1 VPLSL
6 TPLAAI
12 DPTETVGPVVLAVA
26 YWALY
31 DHRCRTL
38 AGEGRPVPGWRRACF
53 AAGLVA
59 FVVAVVPPLGPLSQ
73 ELLVAHMAEH
83 LLIGDI
89 STLLIVLGLTG
100 PLLIPLLRVHALGR
114 LRVLTHPVVA
124 IVCWAVNFY
133 AWHLPAA
140 YQLALR
146 HQGIHLIEHATFFVF
161 GSCVWM
167 ALLGPLPKPAWFRNS
182 ARLVYIIALRL
193 IGTVLAN
200 VLIFGGS
207 VFYTYYLAGD
217 AHWHVRPQADQV
229 YAGALMM
236 FEESVLTICLFAWLF
251 MKVARET
258 EERQALLDYAGT
270 HGIALSE
277 QRAARAVSAGRSE
290 ELWERLRA
298 PDRPNDAVPEP
309 PDRPHSTVRGP

>member
-1 VPLSL
+1 VPPSYV
-6 TPLAAI
+6 PLAAF
-12 DPTETVGPVVLAVA
+12 DPTETVGPILLAIG
-26 YWALY
+26 YWAVY

-38 AGEGRPVPGWRRACF
+38 ASEGRPVPTWRRACF

-59 FVVAVVPPLGPLSQ
+59 FLVALLPPLGPLSQ
-73 ELLVAHMAEH
+73 QLLVAHMAEH

-100 PLLIPLLRVHALGR
+100 PLLIPLLRIRAISR

-146 HQGIHLIEHATFFVF
+146 NQGIHAIEHATFFVF
-161 GSCVWM
+161 GACVWM
-167 ALLGPLPKPAWFRNS
+167 ALLGPLPKPAWFSNA
-182 ARLVYIIALRL
+182 ARLVYIIAVRL

-207 VFYTYYLAGD
+207 VFYPYYLPGD
-217 AHWHVRPQADQV
+217 ARYHISPLGDQV

-236 FEESVLTICLFAWLF
+236 FEESVLTIFLFAWLF

-290 ELWERLRA
+290 ELWERLHLPEAGADTTRA
-298 PDRPNDAVPEP
+298 AVPRE
-309 PDRPHSTVRGP
+309 

>member
-1 VPLSL
+1 MSV
-6 TPLAAI
+6 
-12 DPTETVGPVVLAVA
+12 TETIGPTVITIAV
-26 YWALY
+26 WALY
-31 DHRCRTL
+31 ERRCQAL
-38 AGEGRPVPGWRRACF
+38 AREDRPVPGWRRACF
-53 AAGLVA
+53 AAGVVVFVA
-59 FVVAVVPPLGPLSQ
+59 ALVPPLGPLSD

-89 STLLIVLGLTG
+89 ATLLMVLGLTG
-100 PLLIPLLRVHALGR
+100 PLLGPLLRRRPVAR

-146 HQGIHLIEHATFFVF
+146 NEWVHAIQHTTFFIF
-161 GSCVWM
+161 GACVWM
-167 ALLGPLPKPAWFRNS
+167 ALLGPLPKPTWFNN
-182 ARLVYIIALRL
+182 AGRLVYIIAVRL

-200 VLIFGGS
+200 VMIFSGTF
-207 VFYTYYLAGD
+207 FYPFYRAGD
-217 AHWHVRPQADQV
+217 AHWHISPAADQV

-236 FEESVLTICLFAWLF
+236 FEESVLTILLFAWLF
-251 MKVARET
+251 MKVAGET
-258 EERQALLDYAGT
+258 EERQALLDYAGA

-298 PDRPNDAVPEP
+298 PEKPR
-309 PDRPHSTVRGP
+309 STVSRP

>member
-1 VPLSL
+1 MATVYGPF
-6 TPLAAI
+6 AGVNA
-12 DPTETVGPVVLAVA
+12 TETFGPVLLALS

-38 AGEGRPVPGWRRACF
+38 AAEGRPVPGWRRGCF
-53 AAGLVA
+53 AAGLLV
-59 FVVAVVPPLGPLSQ
+59 FVVALVPPIGPLSQ
-73 ELLVAHMAEH
+73 QLLVAHMVEH

-89 STLLIVLGLTG
+89 SSLLVVLGLTG
-100 PLLIPLLRVHALGR
+100 PLLVPLLRVHAISR

-124 IVCWAVNFY
+124 LVCWGVNFY

-146 HQGIHLIEHATFFVF
+146 HQGIHAIEHATFFIF

-167 ALLGPLPKPAWFRNS
+167 ALLGPLPKPTWFTNS
-182 ARLVYIIALRL
+182 ARLGYIIAVRL
-193 IGTVLAN
+193 VGTVLAN
-200 VLIFGGS
+200 VLIFGGT
-207 VFYTYYLAGD
+207 VFYPYYRPGD
-217 AHWHVRPQADQV
+217 AHWHISPLADQI
-229 YAGALMM
+229 YAGAVMM
-236 FEESVLTICLFAWLF
+236 VEESILTICLFAWLF
-251 MKVARET
+251 IKVAGET
-258 EERQALLDYAGT
+258 EERQRLLDYAGT

-298 PDRPNDAVPEP
+298 EE
-309 PDRPHSTVRGP
+309 PHSTLSGT

>member
-1 VPLSL
+1 VPLSF
-6 TPLAAI
+6 TPLAAFS
-12 DPTETVGPVVLAVA
+12 PTETFGPVLLALS

-38 AGEGRPVPGWRRACF
+38 AHEERPVPGWRRACF

-59 FVVAVVPPLGPLSQ
+59 FVIALVPPLGPLSQ
-73 ELLVAHMAEH
+73 QLLVAHMAEH

-89 STLLIVLGLTG
+89 SSLLVVLGLTG
-100 PLLIPLLRVHALGR
+100 PLLVPLLRIRVIGR
-114 LRVLTHPVVA
+114 LRVMTHPVVA

-133 AWHLPAA
+133 AWHWPAA

-146 HQGIHLIEHATFFVF
+146 HQGIHAIEHATFFIF
-161 GSCVWM
+161 GACVWM
-167 ALLGPLPKPAWFRNS
+167 ALLGPLPKPSWFGNS
-182 ARLVYIIALRL
+182 AKLVYIIAVRL
-193 IGTVLAN
+193 VGTVLAN
-200 VLIFGGS
+200 ILIFGGT
-207 VFYTYYLAGD
+207 VFYPYYRHGD
-217 AHWHVRPQADQV
+217 ALWHISPLADQV

-236 FEESVLTICLFAWLF
+236 FEESILTICLFAWLF
-251 MKVARET
+251 MKVAAET

-277 QRAARAVSAGRSE
+277 QRAGRAVSAGRSE

-298 PDRPNDAVPEP
+298 REEP
-309 PDRPHSTVRGP
+309 SSTVSGS

>member
-1 VPLSL
+1 MPLSFP
-6 TPLAAI
+6 PLAALN
-12 DPTETVGPVVLAVA
+12 PTETFGPVLLALS

-38 AGEGRPVPGWRRACF
+38 AGEERPVPGWRRACF
-53 AAGLVA
+53 AAGLVV
-59 FVVAVVPPLGPLSQ
+59 FVIALVPPLGPLSQ
-73 ELLVAHMAEH
+73 QLLVAHMAEH

-89 STLLIVLGLTG
+89 SSLLIVLGLTG
-100 PLLIPLLRVHALGR
+100 PLLVPLLRIRVLSR

-124 IVCWAVNFY
+124 IVCWGVNFY
-133 AWHLPAA
+133 AWHIPAA

-146 HQGIHLIEHATFFVF
+146 HQGIHAIEHATFFVF
-161 GSCVWM
+161 GACVWM
-167 ALLGPLPKPAWFRNS
+167 ALLGPLPKPVWFTNS
-182 ARLVYIIALRL
+182 ARLIYIIAVRL

-200 VLIFGGS
+200 ILIFGGT
-207 VFYTYYLAGD
+207 VFYPYYRSGD
-217 AHWHVRPQADQV
+217 AHWHISPLADQV

-236 FEESVLTICLFAWLF
+236 FEESVLTIFLFAWLF
-251 MKVARET
+251 MKVAGET

-277 QRAARAVSAGRSE
+277 QRAARAVAAGRSE

-298 PDRPNDAVPEP
+298 P
-309 PDRPHSTVRGP
+309 G